1 MSGLADVLG
10 PRAGRQALHGVV
22 TAVVTNNQDPDGL
35 GRVKVRFPWLS
46 PDDESSWARITAPMA
61 GKGSGTYFLPDIDDE
76 VLVAFEHGD
85 IRFPY
90 VLGALWR
97 SDVEPPQDN
106 ADGANGVRVI
116 RSPAGLS
123 VTFDDQ
129 AGTVVI
135 ADAGGKAMVTVADG
149 KVTLEAPD
157 GIEVKSSGG
166 TVRLEGSSVEIKAT
180 GSLKLEASGN
190 VDVKGAV
197 INLG

>member
-1 MSGLADVLG
+1 MSELAEALRPPGGRPALG
-10 PRAGRQALHGVV
+10 GVV

-46 PDDESSWARITAPMA
+46 PDDESAWARIAAPMA
-61 GKGSGTYFLPDIDDE
+61 GKGSGAFLLPDVDDE

-97 SDVEPPQDN
+97 TDVAPPTDN
-106 ADGANGVRVI
+106 ADGANAVRVI
-116 RSPAGLS
+116 RSPSGLS

-135 ADAGGKAMVTVADG
+135 ADAGDKAKVTVADG
-149 KVTLEAPD
+149 KVTVEAPD

-166 TVRLEGSSVEIKAT
+166 TVKLEGTSVEIKAT
-180 GSLKLEASGN
+180 GSLKLEATGN
-190 VDVKGAV
+190 VDVKGSV